1 MNLPNQLNIFFANEV
16 CGFLFVKKRILCL
29 CTLYCD
35 VFNWFGDCWS
45 YAFFGTASAVHFY
58 FERIIEMAC
67 FLVDYEN
74 ESGRLLQGISLA
86 GLTKEDELIIFYSK
100 HARRVKFH
108 ILKELDNTPAKKEY
122 IMVETDRQRQP
133 NPNRQNQAFKRYLPF
148 SLLFCVGKAAISK
161 HQISS

>member
-1 MNLPNQLNIFFANEV
+1 MNLPNHLNIFFANEV
-16 CGFLFVKKRILCL
+16 CSFLFVKKRILCL

-74 ESGRLLQGISLA
+74 ESGRLLQGVIFSRTDKRGRINYFLQQTRPA
-86 GLTKEDELIIFYSK
+86 G
-100 HARRVKFH
+100 
-108 ILKELDNTPAKKEY
+108 
-122 IMVETDRQRQP
+122 
-133 NPNRQNQAFKRYLPF
+133 
-148 SLLFCVGKAAISK
+148 
-161 HQISS
+161 